1 MEGEAQFT
9 HERFSLRGG
18 DTFSFFL
25 LAHEGKHVAQ
35 ANISRGKG
43 NARCSEGVDLGGV
56 TFDCE
61 EETAVRKHHG
71 LEGLEV
77 EANLREEGLER
88 PLGLVVSLYAIVFTI
103 VGT

>member
-1 MEGEAQFT
+1 M
-9 HERFSLRGG
+9 
-18 DTFSFFL
+18 
-25 LAHEGKHVAQ
+25 
-35 ANISRGKG
+35 
-43 NARCSEGVDLGGV
+43 DLGGV
-56 TFDCE
+56 TFDYE

-88 PLGLVVSLYAIVFTI
+88 PLGLVVSLYAIIFTI